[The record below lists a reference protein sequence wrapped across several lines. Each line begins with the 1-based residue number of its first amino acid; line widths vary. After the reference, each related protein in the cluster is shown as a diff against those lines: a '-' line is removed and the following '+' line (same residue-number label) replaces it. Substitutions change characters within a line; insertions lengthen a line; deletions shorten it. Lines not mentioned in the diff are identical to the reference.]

1 MENRK
6 LDSIIRLS
14 NLPDSVLSHILSFF
28 PTKLSIRTS
37 ILARRWRYLWSY
49 VPALYFD
56 SEYDDEEF
64 IERVSSLHK
73 PKTINTFR
81 LYLKDV
87 HNGIEPQI
95 KAWIASAIKRN
106 VQSVDLFFTCFDNL
120 LHQSLFTSKT
130 LVDLKISSSSF
141 IPVVVT
147 PLAVCLPRLKKIHLS
162 PVLYAGGTSLSD
174 LLSSCPA
181 LEEVVIRL
189 IIKCSSRPFTISSP
203 TIKRLTVRFQLTR
216 TTDKFNN
223 FLSQIVGFRSC
234 NHAIEINTPALRYL
248 NVVDYLSVRIE
259 SGAMNSLIGADIY
272 LNHVNRKQE
281 DFPSSRSVL
290 EFIDRLCNVKCLR
303 LDLSYC
309 KEILDSVFSA
319 WFISFNNL
327 NKLELTADC
336 RFLSKFIESA
346 DNLEILVFWEVS
358 EDIKSWIEPPQVPKC
373 LSSHLRTIRLVEIV
387 GTKHEFEIVRYLLKN
402 AKVLERMEIVYP
414 PFLESHEKIYV
425 LEQIDLLER
434 RSEACE
440 LEFVEIF

>member
-1 MENRK
+1 MV
-6 LDSIIRLS
+6 SIIRLS
-14 NLPDSVLSHILSFF
+14 DLPDSLLSHILSFL
-28 PTKLSIRTS
+28 PTKFSIRTS

-49 VPALYFD
+49 VPTLYFD

-95 KAWIASAIKRN
+95 KSWIASAIKRN
-106 VQSVDLFFTCFDNL
+106 VQSVDLFFSCFGSL

-147 PLAVCLPRLKKIHLS
+147 PLVVCLPSLKRIHLS

-174 LLSSCPA
+174 LVSSCPA

-203 TIKRLTVRFQLTR
+203 TIKRLTVHFQLTH
-216 TTDKFNN
+216 TTVKFDN
-223 FLSQIVGFRSC
+223 FLSQMVGFRSY
-234 NHAIEINTPALRYL
+234 NHAIDINTPALRYL
-248 NVVDYLSVRIE
+248 NVVDFLSVRIE

-272 LNHVNRKQE
+272 LNHVNRKQD
-281 DFPSSRSVL
+281 DFPSSQSAL
-290 EFIDRLCNVKCLR
+290 EFIDRLSNVKCLK

-319 WFISFNNL
+319 WFITFDNL
-327 NKLELTADC
+327 TKLELTADC

-358 EDIKSWIEPPQVPKC
+358 EDIIKSWIEPPHVPKC
-373 LSSHLRTIRLVEIV
+373 ISSHVRTIRLVEIV

-402 AKVLERMEIVYP
+402 AQVLERMEIVYP

-425 LEQIDLLER
+425 LEQISLFER

-440 LEFVEIF
+440 LEFVDIF

>member
-1 MENRK
+1 MENRNTV
-6 LDSIIRLS
+6 SVIRLS
-14 NLPDSVLSHILSFF
+14 DLPDSVLSHILSFL

-64 IERVSSLHK
+64 IERVLSLHK
-73 PKTINTFR
+73 LKTITTFR

-87 HNGIEPQI
+87 HNGIEPDQI

-106 VQSVDLFFTCFDNL
+106 
-120 LHQSLFTSKT
+120 
-130 LVDLKISSSSF
+130 ISSSSI

-203 TIKRLTVRFQLTR
+203 TIKRLT
-216 TTDKFNN
+216 
-223 FLSQIVGFRSC
+223 
-234 NHAIEINTPALRYL
+234 INTPALRYL

-259 SGAMNSLIGADIY
+259 SRAMNSLIGADIY
-272 LNHVNRKQE
+272 LNHVNRKQD
-281 DFPSSRSVL
+281 DFPSSQSVL
-290 EFIDRLCNVKCLR
+290 EFIDRLCNVKRLK

-319 WFISFNNL
+319 WFISFDNL
-327 NKLELTADC
+327 TKLELTADC

-346 DNLEILVFWEVS
+346 DNLQILVFWEVS
-358 EDIKSWIEPPQVPKC
+358 EDIKSWIEPQQVPKC

-402 AKVLERMEIVYP
+402 AKVLEMMEIVYP

-425 LEQIDLLER
+425 LEQISLLER

>member
-203 TIKRLTVRFQLTR
+203 TIKRLTVRFQLT
-216 TTDKFNN
+216 
-223 FLSQIVGFRSC
+223 Q
-234 NHAIEINTPALRYL
+234 INTPALRYL
-248 NVVDYLSVRIE
+248 NVVDYLS
-259 SGAMNSLIGADIY
+259 
-272 LNHVNRKQE
+272 
-281 DFPSSRSVL
+281 
-290 EFIDRLCNVKCLR
+290 
-303 LDLSYC
+303 
-309 KEILDSVFSA
+309 
-319 WFISFNNL
+319 
-327 NKLELTADC
+327 
-336 RFLSKFIESA
+336 
-346 DNLEILVFWEVS
+346 VS

-402 AKVLERMEIVYP
+402 AKVLERMEI
-414 PFLESHEKIYV
+414 IYV